1 MPIYEYRCG
10 DCGHQQD
17 HLQKHSDPL
26 IEVCPAC
33 GGAHYAKQVTAAG
46 FQLKGSGWYETDF
59 KSSSPSC
66 PAADSCSA
74 PPPCAGGNCSC
85 H

>member
-10 DCGHQQD
+10 DCGHRQD

-33 GGAHYAKQVTAAG
+33 GGEKMERLPSWLAPDLKSDKIRKSWRAAAARG
-46 FQLKGSGWYETDF
+46 GDISNFSTSERNSF
-59 KSSSPSC
+59 KK
-66 PAADSCSA
+66 
-74 PPPCAGGNCSC
+74 
-85 H
+85 

>member
-26 IEVCPAC
+26 LEVCPAC
-33 GGAHYAKQVTAAG
+33 GGKHYAKQVSAAG

-59 KSSSPSC
+59 KSSPSC
-66 PAADSCSA
+66 PAADSSSA
-74 PPPCAGGNCSC
+74 PPPCAGGNCAC